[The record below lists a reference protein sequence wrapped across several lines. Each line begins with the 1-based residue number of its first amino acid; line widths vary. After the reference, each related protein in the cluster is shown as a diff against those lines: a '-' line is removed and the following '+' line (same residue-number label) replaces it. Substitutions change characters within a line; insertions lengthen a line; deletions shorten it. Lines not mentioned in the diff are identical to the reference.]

1 MATKAKKKYTY
12 LTKAIQLPDGTRKYI
27 RGKDQKEL
35 EEKVL
40 KAQIMVNAGV
50 DICSEETF
58 GHFAQM
64 WYDIYKKPYLRENSQ
79 NAIKYVMNQ
88 HILPYIGGYRLRD
101 ISPMQIQS
109 IMAALSDKSNS
120 LQSKVLIALRSI
132 FKAAQENGLVAKSPV
147 SSMLKP
153 SGKRIAEKDALTPQE
168 SDLLL
173 QRVKN
178 ERAYTFLLIALQTG
192 MRRGEIVGLQWSDI
206 DFERRMI
213 CVRHNAVLGRY
224 ETTVS
229 ELMKTKAGRR
239 DIPMS
244 NEVEAWL
251 RKQRDRSSSKFV
263 LSLKNK
269 KVMTLSS
276 FRSMWKLIERELPET
291 HITAHILR
299 HPYVKHTTKIF
310 SLRLMD
316 FQAQAYP
323 DARRKTRGAC
333 QLHQGGQS
341 QSPVRPLCNRK
352 QLSCLPPQSKIS
364 WILYAISMRLSGY
377 TNTRSISNSAS
388 SVVSVS
394 ASKIALDASLR
405 LSCRACSSCFCFAC
419 ANTAA

>member
-153 SGKRIAEKDALTPQE
+153 SGKKTSEKVALTPQE

-178 ERAYTFLLIALQTG
+178 DRAYTFLLIALQTG
-192 MRRGEIVGLQWSDI
+192 MRRGEIVGLQWSP
-206 DFERRMI
+206 
-213 CVRHNAVLGRY
+213 A
-224 ETTVS
+224 
-229 ELMKTKAGRR
+229 
-239 DIPMS
+239 
-244 NEVEAWL
+244 
-251 RKQRDRSSSKFV
+251 
-263 LSLKNK
+263 NK
-269 KVMTLSS
+269 
-276 FRSMWKLIERELPET
+276 
-291 HITAHILR
+291 
-299 HPYVKHTTKIF
+299 
-310 SLRLMD
+310 
-316 FQAQAYP
+316 
-323 DARRKTRGAC
+323 
-333 QLHQGGQS
+333 S
-341 QSPVRPLCNRK
+341 Q
-352 QLSCLPPQSKIS
+352 
-364 WILYAISMRLSGY
+364 
-377 TNTRSISNSAS
+377 
-388 SVVSVS
+388 
-394 ASKIALDASLR
+394 
-405 LSCRACSSCFCFAC
+405 
-419 ANTAA
+419 